1 MSLENQSPLQEKQST
16 IKATGSNLC
25 ESILLA
31 ADFLDQV
38 RQGASLTVAL
48 ANAPAENRSA
58 AQSLSFEALR
68 YKPKIIEALKQFL
81 NKAIDPEVEDIFL
94 ISISTLFKDSP
105 NQYNPH
111 TLVNETVNAANKS
124 IRTRYAKGL
133 INAVLRRI
141 IENPQALEIEVE
153 DAQYPAW
160 WVKNLKKSYPQ
171 TFKPIL
177 ETYLKPAKMFLRVNS
192 RKSTVQ
198 NYLKKLQLAQID
210 TLEIPLEWQQL
221 APCAIALKNSVPV
234 NKLPGFTDGEVSV
247 QDLGAQMAAELLAP
261 KRAEIILDACAA
273 PGGKASHLLEMED
286 IDLDILE
293 IRQDRMTR
301 VEENLKRLQLSAHL
315 IVGDA
320 CDSSAW
326 GNGKMY
332 DAILADVPCSATG
345 IIRRHP
351 DILYL
356 RRGSDIAEL
365 QQLQRKIV
373 SELWK
378 LLKPGGRMLYVT
390 CSILPQEGENQIEW
404 CLEHLKDALRLNSI
418 SQLLPN
424 DWHDGF
430 YYGVLEKKK

>member
-1 MSLENQSPLQEKQST
+1 VPLENQIPHQENPLNTKGV
-16 IKATGSNLC
+16 GSNLC

-38 RQGASLTVAL
+38 RQGTSLTEAL
-48 ANAPAENRSA
+48 AKAPSENRSA

-68 YKPKIIEALKQFL
+68 FKPKIIEALKQFL
-81 NKAIDPEVEDIFL
+81 NKSIDPEVEDIFL
-94 ISISTLFKDSP
+94 IAISTLFKDSL
-105 NQYNPH
+105 NQYAPH
-111 TLVNETVNAANKS
+111 TLVNETVNAAQKS

-133 INAVLRRI
+133 INAVLRRV
-141 IENPQALEIEVE
+141 IENLQTLEINVE

-192 RKSTVQ
+192 RKSNVQ
-198 NYLKKLQLAQID
+198 EYLKKLQLAEIE
-210 TLEIPLEWQQL
+210 TLEIPEEWQQL
-221 APCAIALKNSVPV
+221 APFAIALKNSIPV
-234 NKLPGFTDGEVSV
+234 NRLPGFTEGEVSV
-247 QDLGAQMAAELLAP
+247 QDLGAQIAAKLLAP
-261 KRAEIILDACAA
+261 KKSEMILDACAA
-273 PGGKASHLLEMED
+273 PGGKASHLLEIEE
-286 IDLDILE
+286 IDLDVLE
-293 IRQDRMTR
+293 ISQDRMLR

-315 IVGDA
+315 IIGDA

-326 GNGKMY
+326 ENGKMY

-365 QQLQRKIV
+365 QHLQRKIV
-373 SELWK
+373 AELWK
-378 LLKPGGRMLYVT
+378 YLKPGGRMLYVT

-404 CLEHLKDALRLNSI
+404 FLEHFKDALRLKSMG
-418 SQLLPN
+418 QLLPN

>member
-1 MSLENQSPLQEKQST
+1 MPLENQIPHQENPLNTKGV
-16 IKATGSNLC
+16 GSNLC

-38 RQGASLTVAL
+38 RQGTSLTEAL
-48 ANAPAENRSA
+48 AKAPSENRSA

-68 YKPKIIEALKQFL
+68 FKPKIIEALKQFL
-81 NKAIDPEVEDIFL
+81 NKSIDPEVEDIFL
-94 ISISTLFKDSP
+94 IAISTLFKDSL
-105 NQYNPH
+105 NQYAPH
-111 TLVNETVNAANKS
+111 TLVNETVNAAQKS

-133 INAVLRRI
+133 INAVLRRV
-141 IENPQALEIEVE
+141 IENLQTLEINVE

-192 RKSTVQ
+192 RKSNVQ
-198 NYLKKLQLAQID
+198 EYLKKLQLAEIE
-210 TLEIPLEWQQL
+210 TLEIPEEWQQL
-221 APCAIALKNSVPV
+221 APFAIALKNSIPV
-234 NKLPGFTDGEVSV
+234 NRLPGFTEGEVSV
-247 QDLGAQMAAELLAP
+247 QDLGAQIAAKLLAP
-261 KRAEIILDACAA
+261 KKSEMILDACAA
-273 PGGKASHLLEMED
+273 PGGKASHLLEIEE
-286 IDLDILE
+286 IDLDVLE
-293 IRQDRMTR
+293 ISQDRMLR

-315 IVGDA
+315 IIGDA

-326 GNGKMY
+326 ENGKMY

-365 QQLQRKIV
+365 QHLQRKIV
-373 SELWK
+373 AELWK
-378 LLKPGGRMLYVT
+378 YLKPGGRMLYVT

-404 CLEHLKDALRLNSI
+404 FLEHFKDALRLKSMG
-418 SQLLPN
+418 QLLPN